1 MQQYSYIPKIYPVVK
16 IEYNKRKFLRK
27 KEYIDYLTTRVSF
40 REGNIIYVITDMDYE
55 LSYVKVMIIDMD
67 NLSDIHEET
76 MTLAT
81 IANMKTKNNK
91 FKEYS
96 IVADNIWIV
105 KKRGD
110 TGLTE
115 DLFCTGDMISV
126 EQGKDSAIGT
136 LLLIHYSDNY
146 VTILIGNPKTVD
158 DTSRKITFDIEGRV
172 TYDSSHKLESKIIS
186 LKRLNN

>member
-1 MQQYSYIPKIYPVVK
+1 MHKYSYIPKIYPVVK

-27 KEYIDYLTTRVSF
+27 KEYVDYLTARVSF
-40 REGNIIYVITDMDYE
+40 KEENIIYVITDMDYR
-55 LSYVKVMIIDMD
+55 LSYVKVMIIDM
-67 NLSDIHEET
+67 NNTSDTHEEV
-76 MTLAT
+76 MTLDT
-81 IANMKTKNNK
+81 IVNMKMKNNN

-105 KKRGD
+105 KSRE

-115 DLFCTGDMISV
+115 DLFCTGDMVSV
-126 EQGKDSAIGT
+126 EQDKDITIGT

-146 VTILIGNPKTVD
+146 ITILIGNPKTVD

-172 TYDSSHKLESKIIS
+172 TYDSSHKLESKVIS

>member
-81 IANMKTKNNK
+81 IANMKTRSSK

-105 KKRGD
+105 KSGE
-110 TGLTE
+110 TGLTG
-115 DLFCTGDMISV
+115 DLFCTGDMVSV
-126 EQGKDSAIGT
+126 EQGKDLTIGT

-146 VTILIGNPKTVD
+146 ITILIGNPKTVD